1 MGTVWALALGG
12 SIALSVLAAQHD
24 RLPGDL
30 RLTEWLQDSPF
41 PGESLSEAVRA
52 VTSTQVVLVTGFVAA
67 AALGLLGR
75 WRQALALAVVL
86 AVLPLAQHEIKE
98 IVDRAR
104 PSPELVEVRAGFSSP
119 SFPAGHVMSPMVLY
133 GFLLCSS
140 IWPPG
145 RLVITKGRQAHHRRV
160 GSARPEL
167 VEGRAQG
174 HLPGLVRATL
184 GTWSAAVLV
193 LSAPANV
200 YMGVH
205 WPSDVLGGYAWG
217 VVLLLPAVFAAGASP
232 GQRTRRG

>member
-1 MGTVWALALGG
+1 MGVAWALLLGG

-41 PGESLSEAVRA
+41 PGEGVSKAVRA
-52 VTSTQVVLVTGFVAA
+52 ATSTQVVLVTGFVAA
-67 AALGLLGR
+67 AALGLMGR
-75 WRQALALAVVL
+75 RRQALALAVVL

-119 SFPAGHVMSPMVLY
+119 SFPAGHVMSPTVLY
-133 GFLLCSS
+133 GFLLGLSL
-140 IWPPG
+140 WPP
-145 RLVITKGRQAHHRRV
+145 
-160 GSARPEL
+160 ARPG
-167 VEGRAQG
+167 GR
-174 HLPGLVRATL
+174 LPGLVRAAL
-184 GTWSAAVLV
+184 GTWSTAVLV

-200 YMGVH
+200 YLGVH

-217 VVLLLPAVFAAGASP
+217 AVLLLPAVFAAGGPSKW
-232 GQRTRRG
+232 RTRAG